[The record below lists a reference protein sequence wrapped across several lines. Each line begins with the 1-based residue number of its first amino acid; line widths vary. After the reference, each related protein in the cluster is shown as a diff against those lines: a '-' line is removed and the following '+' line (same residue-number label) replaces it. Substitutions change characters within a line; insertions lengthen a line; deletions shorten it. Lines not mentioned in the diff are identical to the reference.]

1 MVIKSLFFT
10 LAVLVSTFFCRKST
24 TKSSEYVY
32 LVYFSVGWHSA
43 GRYTLFLRREE
54 FKSNRVMEKEKSLE
68 ERFFE
73 TKDPFER
80 ARIIQK
86 SKVYD

>member
-1 MVIKSLFFT
+1 
-10 LAVLVSTFFCRKST
+10 
-24 TKSSEYVY
+24 
-32 LVYFSVGWHSA
+32 
-43 GRYTLFLRREE
+43 
-54 FKSNRVMEKEKSLE
+54 MEKEKSLE